1 MVGALV
7 AALVAARVALAPRL
21 EAAARLLVAL
31 RLACALHHALP
42 VDGGGAAH
50 NLADRDLRESVL
62 TSLLVL
68 TRTY

>member
-7 AALVAARVALAPRL
+7 VALVAARVALAPRL
-21 EAAARLLVAL
+21 VAASRLLVAL

-50 NLADRDLRESVL
+50 NES
-62 TSLLVL
+62 
-68 TRTY
+68 RG